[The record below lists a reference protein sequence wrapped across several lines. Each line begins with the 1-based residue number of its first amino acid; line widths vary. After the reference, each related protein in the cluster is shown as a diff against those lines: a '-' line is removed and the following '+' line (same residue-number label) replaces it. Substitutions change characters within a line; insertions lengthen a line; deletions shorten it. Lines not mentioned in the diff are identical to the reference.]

1 MASGDDNPVLQFV
14 DLVLYDLAFGGPMF
28 VGRRAGAAAPG
39 RVMIQSGEEG
49 RRELALPDLS
59 SPKSVETFVAELQ
72 AYVSDVH
79 NAPMPACPAESHDH
93 ALVCRS
99 ADGAVRWECPNAEW
113 SSPIGEYDERNWP
126 PTDLDGENIPDRAM
140 TRIGRRDIDALREA
154 LPERR
159 KDGWVIRVGVWPVT
173 DEGAAQLREIAAP
186 VAVEVYP
193 QPGRWYAA

>member
-1 MASGDDNPVLQFV
+1 MASCDDDRVLQFV
-14 DLVLYDLAFGGPMF
+14 DLVLYDLAFGGPMY
-28 VGRRAGAAAPG
+28 VGRRPGAAAAG
-39 RVMIQSGEEG
+39 RVMIQSAAEG
-49 RRELALPDLS
+49 RGELALPDLS
-59 SPKSVETFVAELQ
+59 SPKSVESFVAELQ

-79 NAPMPACPAESHDH
+79 NARMPACPVESHDH

-99 ADGAVRWECPNAEW
+99 ADGAVHWECPDAEW
-113 SSPIGEYDERNWP
+113 SSLIGEYDECNWP
-126 PTDLDGENIPDRAM
+126 PTDLDAEDIPDRAM

-154 LPERR
+154 HPERR

>member
-1 MASGDDNPVLQFV
+1 MASGDDLAVLEFV
-14 DLVLYDLAFGGPMF
+14 DLVLYDLAFGGPMY
-28 VGRRAGAAAPG
+28 VGRRPGGAEPG

-72 AYVSDVH
+72 AHVSDVH
-79 NAPMPACPAESHDH
+79 NTPVPACPVDSHDH

-99 ADGAVRWECPNAEW
+99 DEGAVRWECPDAGW

-126 PTDLDGENIPDRAM
+126 PADVDAEEALDRAV
-140 TRIGRRDIDALREA
+140 TRIFRRDIDALREGH
-154 LPERR
+154 PERR
-159 KDGWVIRVGVWPVT
+159 KDGWVLCVGVWPMT
-173 DEGAAQLREIAAP
+173 DAVAAQLREIAAP

-193 QPGRWYAA
+193 QPGQWYAA